1 MTVTERIVA
10 TEEERQNEREKGE
23 RAKGGGGGVGGGRIA
38 LFQSVFRRLLL
49 LQCRREGMQIETCLQ
64 GS

>member
-23 RAKGGGGGVGGGRIA
+23 SAKEGGVERGRIA

-64 GS
+64 G